1 MTARL
6 LLFLTS
12 LVPAMSL
19 AAAGPGDTGAARSAE
34 KILTTKVAEPV
45 FRGDSY
51 VYETGRGH
59 EQTLVLI
66 HGIGGQGGM
75 DFREMMATLGRQYH
89 VVAFDLPGFGR
100 ATRANLLY
108 TPPAYVNFIKYVTEK
123 FTDGPFMLLGHSLGG
138 ALALRYAAAFPRDVE
153 RLVVVSAAGI
163 LHRSSYSQYL
173 SHLGIDLLPVFYPKQ
188 KEDLGGLAGAVLSRL
203 EKLNL
208 EPEIVLSSANLR
220 QAALQGDPSKIAGL
234 ALVLDDFSKV
244 LPQVTAPTLI
254 VWGADDPV
262 APVRTG
268 HLLANV
274 LPHARLTVL
283 DQAEHVPMRESPA
296 AFRAAVMP
304 FLAAPD
310 AVAAVSVD
318 RAAPRANAPRNADCN
333 GEKARSFTGD
343 YDTLVLRNCSGVR
356 IRDARIRELR
366 AYDSTLEIVDS
377 EIGGDTGG
385 MNVFSTRITMTG
397 GRVFAP
403 VAITARDSQFDM
415 AGVTLQGKTF
425 SIKAPV
431 ASRAVFSVSRVE
443 SAHAHGEVH
452 GFYPLDAN
460 NPL

>member
-6 LLFLTS
+6 LLLLTS
-12 LVPAMSL
+12 LLPAMSL
-19 AAAGPGDTGAARSAE
+19 AAADADTAVGAE
-34 KILTTKVAEPV
+34 KIRTTKIAEPI
-45 FRGDSY
+45 FGGDSY
-51 VYETGRGH
+51 VYEVGRGRA
-59 EQTLVLI
+59 QTLVLI

-75 DFREMMATLGRQYH
+75 DFRELMPALGRQYH

-100 ATRANLLY
+100 AGRANLLY

-208 EPEIVLSSANLR
+208 EPEVILSSASLR

-244 LPQVTAPTLI
+244 LPQVTTPTLI

-268 HLLANV
+268 QLLASV

-283 DQAEHVPMRESPA
+283 DKTEHVPMRESPA

-310 AVAAVSVD
+310 PAAVVSAD
-318 RAAPRANAPRNADCN
+318 RVAPRANTTRNADCN
-333 GEKARSFTGD
+333 GESARSFSGD
-343 YDTLVLRNCSGVR
+343 YDTLVLRNCSAVR

-366 AYDSTLEIVDS
+366 AYDSTLEIVNS
-377 EIGGDTGG
+377 EIGGETGG
-385 MNVFSTRITMTG
+385 MNVYSTRITMTG

-443 SAHAHGEVH
+443 SAHAHGQVH
-452 GFYPLDAN
+452 GFYSLDAN